1 MRQGEGEGK
10 ETNPSILKTC
20 VRQRTQRLI
29 GSAGRTILTCVDHT
43 ERSCM
48 VRDTRINFLWLL
60 FILVNKICPPM
71 QEHFLQRLLKH
82 KALPATLIR
91 VSDRLICLLDLNN

>member
-1 MRQGEGEGK
+1 
-10 ETNPSILKTC
+10 
-20 VRQRTQRLI
+20 
-29 GSAGRTILTCVDHT
+29 
-43 ERSCM
+43 M

-82 KALPATLIR
+82 KALLATL
-91 VSDRLICLLDLNN
+91 